1 MKNNHCSEF
10 GSPYTNQ
17 NKKVWVL
24 EVIDSLYA
32 GGAESLLKNFL
43 IEAKKY
49 NDFEIEVCTL
59 YSRNIFE
66 EELADNGIRVHNLN
80 LSFKYNP
87 IGIFKILN
95 VIRRGNYDIIHV
107 HLFPADIFVAISSLF
122 LPRRIKFIFSEH
134 SNYNRR
140 RSIKFFKVIDGF
152 TYSRYGK
159 IVCISKQV
167 REALIKWCP
176 EIAHKIIIIKNAI
189 PITKKFNSEE
199 NKIYDVIFVGR
210 LERVKGV
217 DILLK
222 AIQILKEKHYRNLRV
237 AIVGDGSLMESLKK
251 LALRYRIN
259 ENIDFLG
266 VRKDV
271 LKLMRKSLIFV
282 LPSMWEGFGLVLLE
296 AMSVG
301 TPVVATK
308 VGGIPEIIED
318 NKDGIL
324 LEPENPE
331 ELAKAIL
338 RLLSDVNLR
347 SLISSNAYKK
357 VKEEYSIEK
366 YTKTLLSLYKELTK

>member
-1 MKNNHCSEF
+1 
-10 GSPYTNQ
+10 
-17 NKKVWVL
+17 
-24 EVIDSLYA
+24 VIDSLYA

-49 NDFEIEVCTL
+49 NDFEIEVCSL

-66 EELADNGIRVHNLN
+66 EELADNGIKVHNLN

-152 TYSRYGK
+152 TYSRYDK

-167 REALIKWCP
+167 EKALIEWCP
-176 EIAHKIIIIKNAI
+176 KTSHKIIIIKNAI
-189 PITKKFNSEE
+189 PIKKKLNSEE

-217 DILLK
+217 DLLLK
-222 AIQILKEKHYRNLRV
+222 AIQILKEKHHRNLRV

-251 LALRYRIN
+251 IALRYGIN
-259 ENIDFLG
+259 EHIDFLG

-271 LKLMRKSLIFV
+271 LELMRKSLVFV
-282 LPSMWEGFGLVLLE
+282 LPSRWEGFGLVLLE

-301 TPVVATK
+301 TPIVATK

-318 NKDGIL
+318 GKDGIL
-324 LEPENPE
+324 VEPENPE

-347 SLISSNAYKK
+347 SLISLNAYKK
-357 VKEEYSIEK
+357 VKEEYSIER
-366 YTKTLLSLYKELTK
+366 YTRDLLNLYCELVNET